1 MGEKVCGQVSA
12 RGDTLR
18 CSLRH
23 TNLRVWYAP
32 MFRSL
37 RHLVSVSVWF

>member
-1 MGEKVCGQVSA
+1 MGKKVCGQVSA

-23 TNLRVWYAP
+23 TNLQGVHSYITK
-32 MFRSL
+32 FETLGFSQC
-37 RHLVSVSVWF
+37 LV